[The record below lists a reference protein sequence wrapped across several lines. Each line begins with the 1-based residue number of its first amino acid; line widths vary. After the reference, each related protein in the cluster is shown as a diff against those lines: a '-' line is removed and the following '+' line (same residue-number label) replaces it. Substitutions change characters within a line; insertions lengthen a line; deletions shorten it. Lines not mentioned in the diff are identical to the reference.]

1 MTTHMGIDP
10 GTGAHLIEIHSK
22 NGRGHTIKQ
31 WRYVTPGTPLI
42 GVLLEI
48 PTAYQFIT
56 WSGAEEV
63 IVPIDDTLETTLLLL
78 GM

>member
-1 MTTHMGIDP
+1 MSTYTGIDP

-22 NGRGHTIKQ
+22 YGRGHTIKQ
-31 WRYVTPGTPLI
+31 WNYITPTNCIRTIIL
-42 GVLLEI
+42 GV
-48 PTAYQFIT
+48 PTAYQFLI
-56 WSGAEEV
+56 WSGTEEV